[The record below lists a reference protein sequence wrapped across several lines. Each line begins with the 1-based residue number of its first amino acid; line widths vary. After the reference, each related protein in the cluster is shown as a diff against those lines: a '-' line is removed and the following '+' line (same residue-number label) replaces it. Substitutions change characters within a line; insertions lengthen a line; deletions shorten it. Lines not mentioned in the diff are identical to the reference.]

1 MLSPFAGMSCVTKQK
16 NDITFCGDVMR
27 YKADKRYHLLQGCHA
42 SQSRKMISPFAGMS
56 CVTKQKNLSPFA
68 GMSCVTKQKNDITFC
83 GGCRALQSR
92 KMI

>member
-1 MLSPFAGMSCVTKQK
+1 MSCVTKQK

-56 CVTKQKNLSPFA
+56 CVTKQKNLKPFA

-83 GGCRALQSR
+83 GDVMRHKAE
-92 KMI
+92 K